1 MDNYNQQT
9 NVNPGQQGN
18 SYQQGNPGQQGNPY
32 MNNGYGGY
40 GGAYHS
46 GGDPESQKAPNVF
59 QQFVLSFVPPRYGRL
74 TKVKTGSMIGFVT
87 LLALIAT
94 IISFAGFAVSFASDD
109 GKEWVDAL
117 PDFEV
122 TDGRLYIDEDFLY
135 DEGITFV
142 YVTDDINRFS
152 YDDASAIAAEGYRNV
167 LLAGR
172 DSISIMQGGEYQQGD
187 YSDLGSDLEIS
198 RDWIVET
205 LMPVMMV
212 LMVIGYIIFFVGRIF
227 WYFLCAAVYLLFA
240 MLIARIM
247 GKKQPAG
254 ALFRTAVYSK
264 VLMFVVAT
272 LLGVVPFVSFS
283 VPFILRV
290 AITLG
295 FMGFAIAKLPEGN

>member
-1 MDNYNQQT
+1 MDNNYNQQT
-9 NVNPGQQGN
+9 NVNPGQQE
-18 SYQQGNPGQQGNPY
+18 NPY
-32 MNNGYGGY
+32 MNNGYGSY
-40 GGAYHS
+40 GGAYNS
-46 GGDPESQKAPNVF
+46 GGYPESQKAPNVF
-59 QQFVLSFVPPRYGRL
+59 QQFVLSFMPPRYGSL

-94 IISFAGFAVSFASDD
+94 ILSFAGFAVSFAFND
-109 GKEWVDAL
+109 GKEWVNAL

-122 TDGRLYIDEDFLY
+122 ADGRLYIDEDYLY
-135 DEGITFV
+135 DQGITFV

-172 DSISIMQGGEYQQGD
+172 DSISIMQNGEYQQGD
-187 YSDLGSDLEIS
+187 YSDLGSNLEIS
-198 RDWIVET
+198 RNWLVET

-212 LMVIGYIIFFVGRIF
+212 LFVIGYIIFFVGRIF

-247 GKKQPAG
+247 GKRQPAG

-272 LLGVVPFVSFS
+272 LLDVVPFVSFS
-283 VPFILRV
+283 VPLILRIV
-290 AITLG
+290 ITLG